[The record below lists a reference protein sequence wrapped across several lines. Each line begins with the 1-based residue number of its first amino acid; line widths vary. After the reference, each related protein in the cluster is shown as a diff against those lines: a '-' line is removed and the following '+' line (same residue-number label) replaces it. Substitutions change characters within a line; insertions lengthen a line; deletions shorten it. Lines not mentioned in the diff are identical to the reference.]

1 MTTLTVPAAAAP
13 DRPAFGRRWA
23 QGWWHLVYLALSP
36 IMSMAS
42 LAVVIL
48 VLTGVAS
55 APGFLLGVV
64 LLVPGLYLA
73 DWLAGVERSRL
84 ASLTGREV
92 LAPERQ
98 SQGQPWWRT
107 VFLDVIRWRA
117 AGYSA
122 LQLFWGLISGILAVT
137 LTATALSMMVVSV
150 TAGALPDNG
159 VQILG
164 MPLSS
169 FTGRSTLALL
179 GTILG
184 FALPL
189 IARALTAVDGNLAR
203 WLIGFDQEHQIA
215 RLSERVTTLTG
226 SREAAVDSVE
236 AERRRI
242 ERDLHDGPQQRL
254 VALAMDLG
262 MARTALDRDPEQA
275 RRLLDSAHAS
285 AKEAITEMR
294 QVARGITPPILTDRG
309 LDAALS
315 ALAGRSPVPVRVEV
329 RGIDRL
335 DPTTE
340 AIAYFCVS
348 EALTNVAKHAQAGSA
363 VVDVSRQPGATG
375 ERVLI
380 TVSDNGIGGADPLRG
395 TGLTGL
401 RQRVAAV
408 DGDLMISSPHGG
420 PTTLTVSL
428 PLRDRRPA

>member
-1 MTTLTVPAAAAP
+1 MTTVTLPAPAA
-13 DRPAFGRRWA
+13 RPGFGRRWA
-23 QGWWHLVYLALSP
+23 QGWWHLVYLGLSP
-36 IMSMAS
+36 LMSMAS
-42 LAVVIL
+42 LTVVVL

-73 DWLAGVERSRL
+73 DWLASVERSRL

-98 SQGQPWWRT
+98 QGLPWWRT
-107 VFLDVIRWRA
+107 VFLDVVRWRA

-122 LQLFWGLISGILAVT
+122 LQMFWGLFSGILAVT
-137 LTATALSMMVVSV
+137 LAAAALSMMVVSV

-164 MPLSS
+164 MPVSS
-169 FTGRSTLALL
+169 FTGRATLGMV
-179 GTILG
+179 GTLLG

-203 WLIGFDQEHQIA
+203 WLIGVDQEHQIA

-262 MARTALDRDPEQA
+262 MARTALDRDPEAA
-275 RRLLDSAHAS
+275 RRLLDSAHSS

-348 EALTNVAKHAQAGSA
+348 EALTNIAKHAQASSA

-380 TVSDNGIGGADPLRG
+380 TVSDNGIGGADPLQG